1 MSAMDTR
8 AAPAALIDADQAH
21 LIHPLHSAA
30 DHQAPIVLVAG
41 QGAVLRDAEGHEYI
55 DGLSS
60 LWNVNAGHG
69 RRELAEAAAE
79 QMRRLAYASAYVGFT
94 NEPAVRLAERLLG
107 LAYSNLSGVYFTT
120 GGAESNETAFKTARY
135 FWRRQGMPSKTKF
148 ISRHHGYHG
157 VTMAAMSAT
166 GIASY
171 HTMFQ
176 PTVPGFIH
184 ITPSY
189 PYRHPGA
196 MADAL
201 DETIRREGA
210 DTVAAFITEPVIG
223 AGGVIPPAPDYFP
236 RIREICDR
244 HRVLFIADEVITG
257 FGRTGRWF
265 GLGHWGV
272 QPDIVTFAKGI
283 TSAHLPLGGMMVS
296 RAIHQAIAEAP
307 AAERFM
313 HAATYSGHP
322 TCCAVG
328 LRNLEILERE
338 GLVERAAIMGAR
350 LLAGLQT
357 LRDLPTVGDVRGL
370 GLMCGVELVADKVTK
385 APALGV
391 GGKVMAEARKRGLL
405 SRIRAGQGGAHP
417 IGDTI
422 CLAPPLVV
430 TETQVDRIVEVLRE
444 SIRAVSS

>member
-1 MSAMDTR
+1 MGAMDTR
-8 AAPAALIDADQAH
+8 AAPAALVDADQAH

-30 DHQAPIVLVAG
+30 DHQAPLVLVAG
-41 QGAVLRDAEGHEYI
+41 EGALLRDAEGREYI
-55 DGLSS
+55 DALSS
-60 LWNVNAGHG
+60 LWNVNVGHG

-120 GGAESNETAFKTARY
+120 GGAESNETAFKIARY
-135 FWRRQGMPSKTKF
+135 FWRRRGMPSKTR
-148 ISRHHGYHG
+148 IIARYHGYHG

-166 GIASY
+166 GIPSF

-184 ITPSY
+184 IVPSY
-189 PYRHPGA
+189 PYRYSGS

-201 DETIRREGA
+201 DEAIRREGA
-210 DTVAAFITEPVIG
+210 DNVAAFIAEPVIG
-223 AGGVIPPAPDYFP
+223 AGGVIPPTPEYFP

-244 HRVLFIADEVITG
+244 HQVLFIADEVITG

-265 GLGHWGV
+265 GLTHWGV
-272 QPDIVTFAKGI
+272 QPDIVSFAKGV
-283 TSAHLPLGGMMVS
+283 TSAYLPLGGVMVS
-296 RAIHQAIAEAP
+296 RAIHQAIVDAP

-322 TCCAVG
+322 TCCAVA
-328 LRNLEILERE
+328 LRNLDILENE
-338 GLVERAAIMGAR
+338 GLVERATAAGAR
-350 LLAGLQT
+350 LLSRLQT
-357 LRDLPTVGDVRGL
+357 LRTLPTVGDVRGL
-370 GLMCGVELVADKVTK
+370 GLMCGVELVADQGTK

-391 GGKVMAEARKRGLL
+391 GARILAEVRKRGVIT
-405 SRIRAGQGGAHP
+405 RIRAGQAGEYP

-430 TETQVDRIVEVLRE
+430 TDAQIDRIVEAVRE
-444 SIRAVSS
+444 ALRAVVA

>member
-1 MSAMDTR
+1 MSAMETR
-8 AAPAALIDADQAH
+8 AAPAALIETDQAR
-21 LIHPLHSAA
+21 LIHPLHASA
-30 DHQAPIVLVAG
+30 DHQTPIVLVAG
-41 QGAVLRDAEGHEYI
+41 EGAVLRDVEGREYI

-60 LWNVNAGHG
+60 LWNVNVGHG
-69 RRELAEAAAE
+69 RRELADAAAE

-94 NEPAVRLAERLLG
+94 NEPAVRLAERLLT
-107 LAYSNLSGVYFTT
+107 LAYPSLSGVYFTT
-120 GGAESNETAFKTARY
+120 GGAESNETAFKIARY
-135 FWRRQGMPSKTKF
+135 FWRRQGMPSKTR
-148 ISRHHGYHG
+148 IIARHHGYHG
-157 VTMAAMSAT
+157 VTLAAMSAT

-189 PYRHPGA
+189 PYRHPGP

-201 DETIRREGA
+201 DEAIRREGA
-210 DTVAAFITEPVIG
+210 DNVAAFIAEPVIG
-223 AGGVIPPAPDYFP
+223 AGGVIPPASDYFS
-236 RIREICDR
+236 RIREICAR
-244 HRVLFIADEVITG
+244 HQVLFIADEVITG

-265 GLGHWGV
+265 ALGHWGV
-272 QPDIVTFAKGI
+272 EPDIVTFAKGV
-283 TSAHLPLGGMMVS
+283 TSAYLPLGGVMVS
-296 RAIHQAIAEAP
+296 RPIHQAIVEAP

-322 TCCAVG
+322 TCCAVA
-328 LRNLEILERE
+328 LRNLEIFEHE
-338 GLVERAAIMGAR
+338 GLLERAAAQGAR

-357 LRDLPTVGDVRGL
+357 LRDLRMVGDVRGL
-370 GLMCGVELVADKVTK
+370 GLMCGVELVSDRETK

-391 GGKVMAEARKRGLL
+391 GGKVMAEARKRGLI
-405 SRIRAGQGGAHP
+405 SRIRPGQAGEHP

-430 TETQVDRIVEVLRE
+430 TDAQVNRIVEILRA
-444 SIRAVSS
+444 SITAIGT